1 MKRVDGPAVPDKRKV
16 PEVVA
21 TGPVKDKPGI
31 LTLHHCHICDARSFL
46 PRLGPHDRRP
56 RRRGGDVLRPTG
68 GDAATRGL
76 GQSFGMA
83 LAALGVVAALLLW
96 TGRTPGRSG
105 FVVVGCLLAGAP
117 VALGVTLT
125 LARFPLA
132 VIYPSLRDR
141 GVPKLPS
148 PQYAFPD
155 AATRAAALAIV
166 YNDYAKL
173 DSLLHASP
181 APDLQA
187 RDERGV
193 TLLGMAATAAIMD
206 GGAPRDLDGV
216 RFLLAAGARP
226 RADDSGPG
234 TTLIELV
241 ASAWSPQAHLA
252 LQMLLEAGLHPDTPM
267 NDGRSVLFH
276 PRLTP
281 AAARTLL
288 ARGVD
293 RTVRDNRG
301 DASNWSP
308 VTYQA
313 DLRRWATA
321 LVLLEEAFRR
331 ITAPRQDPSWRGC

>member
-1 MKRVDGPAVPDKRKV
+1 MRALFYLGWALTIVDLVGA
-16 PEVVA
+16 A
-21 TGPVKDKPGI
+21 AMYFG
-31 LTLHHCHICDARSFL
+31 
-46 PRLGPHDRRP
+46 RP
-56 RRRGGDVLRPTG
+56 G

-241 ASAWSPQAHLA
+241 ASARSPQAHLA

-281 AAARTLL
+281 ASARTLL
-288 ARGVD
+288 AHGAS
-293 RTVRDNRG
+293 RTVRDTRG
-301 DASNWSP
+301 DATNWSP

-321 LVLLEEAFRR
+321 LVLLEGGVPQDHGTPPGSILARVLKNGAYTVTDDDRADPAYQAFMAAVER
-331 ITAPRQDPSWRGC
+331 